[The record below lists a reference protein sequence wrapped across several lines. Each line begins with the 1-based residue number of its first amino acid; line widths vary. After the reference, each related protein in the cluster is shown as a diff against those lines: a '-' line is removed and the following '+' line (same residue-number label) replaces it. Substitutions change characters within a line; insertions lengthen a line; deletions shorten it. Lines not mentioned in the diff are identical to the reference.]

1 MSDAPDALHSA
12 ESIANVQR
20 AAPHPPEFVRLC
32 EEAVAR
38 LEGLKSA
45 TAMERGA
52 RLPAIRALLAD
63 IATQLSDLDLRAPGF
78 ADEQGTLTDASS
90 ALQAIDMD
98 RGGPHVP
105 RFVDRII
112 QDLRRIAPG

>member
-1 MSDAPDALHSA
+1 MSDADAFQSA
-12 ESIANVQR
+12 ESTGSTGP

-32 EEAVAR
+32 EDAVAQ
-38 LEGLKSA
+38 LEALKTA

-52 RLPAIRALLAD
+52 RLPAIRAQLAD

>member
-1 MSDAPDALHSA
+1 MSDPTPA
-12 ESIANVQR
+12 Q
-20 AAPHPPEFVRLC
+20 HPAEFVRLC
-32 EEAVAR
+32 EDAIAQLEA
-38 LEGLKSA
+38 LKGASP
-45 TAMERGA
+45 MERGI

-63 IATQLSDLDLRAPGF
+63 ISARMADLDLLRPGF
-78 ADEQGTLTDASS
+78 ADEQGTLTDAAS

-105 RFVDRII
+105 RFVDRIV